1 MFEWEGLA
9 GRVASGEAAPLDAVP
24 ALAGLDDE
32 ALLGLGQEQ
41 ALAVIELAQAA
52 LAALAAVQAAA
63 VEAFTRREQEGIDR
77 FVEAERCGGRPTCWV
92 KDADESVPVM
102 LAPVFHLAPR
112 TMHSMLFELRTLV
125 NDLPTTFGLARA
137 GRLEASRARTVAGH
151 AGCVDRGYLGDFEEQ
166 LHAKDITTMAHAA
179 VRARAA
185 VTALRVDPASARHR
199 GDDARRDREVRV
211 RPGEPGMSEWSASQ
225 PAEVSVRAWA
235 AIEALAVQYA
245 TANPA
250 LNIGQA
256 RADAMMDLILAQA
269 SIETTID
276 LVIPLPD
283 LHDHD
288 SDHHPHDRDQPPNGD
303 RDRDGDDRD
312 RASGRDQRPND
323 DRDRASGRDQRP
335 NGDRDRDDPRRIVD
349 PDPDPDPDPDAP
361 GPAEPG
367 SDATGTTERPG
378 SSDPGHAFT
387 RVDPSGASDP
397 GHAFTRA
404 TQAPGSA
411 DRDRAEAGGA
421 LIDKVLR
428 VSFGDLMH
436 RLMPGRCRSGAVHR
450 RVGIVLNEHL
460 TTLLANPDTLIRIHA
475 ADPATGTLTRHDPT
489 TYRPGAALARAVR
502 ARDGTCRMPGCA
514 TPAERCQLDHVTP
527 FPHGPTQ
534 IGNLASLCTAHHG
547 FKHHAGWHLS
557 MTPDGIC
564 TWTSPLHRSYTT
576 HPQDHRDL
584 AA

>member
-1 MFEWEGLA
+1 MFEWEGLT
-9 GRVASGEAAPLDAVP
+9 GRVASGEAAPLDGVP

-41 ALAVIELAQAA
+41 ALAVIEVSQAA
-52 LAALAAVQAAA
+52 LAALAAVQALA
-63 VEAFTRREQEGIDR
+63 VEAFTRREQEEIDR
-77 FVEAERCGGRPTCWV
+77 FIEAERCGGRPTCWV
-92 KDADESVPVM
+92 KDADETVPVM

-137 GRLEASRARTVAGH
+137 GRLEASRARTVADQ

-250 LNIGQA
+250 LNVGQA

-288 SDHHPHDRDQPPNGD
+288 SDHHPHDRDHHPHD
-303 RDRDGDDRD
+303 H
-312 RASGRDQRPND
+312 
-323 DRDRASGRDQRP
+323 DQRP
-335 NGDRDRDDPRRIVD
+335 NG
-349 PDPDPDPDPDAP
+349 
-361 GPAEPG
+361 
-367 SDATGTTERPG
+367 
-378 SSDPGHAFT
+378 
-387 RVDPSGASDP
+387 
-397 GHAFTRA
+397 
-404 TQAPGSA
+404 

-421 LIDKVLR
+421 LIDTVLR

-450 RVGIVLNEHL
+450 RVGIILNEHL

-547 FKHHAGWHLS
+547 FKHHAGWNLS
-557 MTPDGIC
+557 MTPNGIC

>member
-1 MFEWEGLA
+1 MFDWEGLA

-24 ALAGLDDE
+24 GLAGLDDE

-41 ALAVIELAQAA
+41 ALAVIEVSQAA
-52 LAALAAVQAAA
+52 LAALAAVQALA
-63 VEAFTRREQEGIDR
+63 VEAFTRREQEEIDR
-77 FVEAERCGGRPTCWV
+77 FIEAERSDGRPTCWV

-125 NDLPTTFGLARA
+125 NDLPVTFGLARA

-151 AGCVDRGYLGDFEEQ
+151 AGCVDRSYLGDFEEQ
-166 LHAKDITTMAHAA
+166 LHAKDITAMAHAA

-211 RPGEPGMSEWSASQ
+211 RAGEPGMSEWSASQ

-288 SDHHPHDRDQPPNGD
+288 SDHHPHDRDPHPYGD

-312 RASGRDQRPND
+312 RASGH
-323 DRDRASGRDQRP
+323 
-335 NGDRDRDDPRRIVD
+335 D
-349 PDPDPDPDPDAP
+349 PDPDEP
-361 GPAEPG
+361 GSAEAG

-378 SSDPGHAFT
+378 SADPGHAFT
-387 RVDPSGASDP
+387 RVDSTGSSDP
-397 GHAFTRA
+397 GDGFTRA
-404 TQAPGSA
+404 TQAPGSG

-489 TYRPGAALARAVR
+489 TYRPGAQLARAVR

-547 FKHHAGWHLS
+547 FKHHAGWNLS
-557 MTPDGIC
+557 MTPNGIC

>member
-1 MFEWEGLA
+1 
-9 GRVASGEAAPLDAVP
+9 
-24 ALAGLDDE
+24 
-32 ALLGLGQEQ
+32 
-41 ALAVIELAQAA
+41 
-52 LAALAAVQAAA
+52 
-63 VEAFTRREQEGIDR
+63 
-77 FVEAERCGGRPTCWV
+77 
-92 KDADESVPVM
+92 
-102 LAPVFHLAPR
+102 
-112 TMHSMLFELRTLV
+112 
-125 NDLPTTFGLARA
+125 
-137 GRLEASRARTVAGH
+137 
-151 AGCVDRGYLGDFEEQ
+151 
-166 LHAKDITTMAHAA
+166 
-179 VRARAA
+179 
-185 VTALRVDPASARHR
+185 
-199 GDDARRDREVRV
+199 
-211 RPGEPGMSEWSASQ
+211 
-225 PAEVSVRAWA
+225 
-235 AIEALAVQYA
+235 
-245 TANPA
+245 
-250 LNIGQA
+250 
-256 RADAMMDLILAQA
+256 
-269 SIETTID
+269 
-276 LVIPLPD
+276 
-283 LHDHD
+283 
-288 SDHHPHDRDQPPNGD
+288 
-303 RDRDGDDRD
+303 
-312 RASGRDQRPND
+312 
-323 DRDRASGRDQRP
+323 
-335 NGDRDRDDPRRIVD
+335 
-349 PDPDPDPDPDAP
+349 
-361 GPAEPG
+361 
-367 SDATGTTERPG
+367 
-378 SSDPGHAFT
+378 
-387 RVDPSGASDP
+387 VDPSGASDP

-404 TQAPGSA
+404 TPAPGSA

>member
-137 GRLEASRARTVAGH
+137 GRLEASRARTVAGQ

-166 LHAKDITTMAHAA
+166 LHAKDITAMAHAA

-250 LNIGQA
+250 LNVGQA

-312 RASGRDQRPND
+312 RASGRDQRPNGDRDRDGD
-323 DRDRASGRDQRP
+323 DRDRASGHDQLP
-335 NGDRDRDDPRRIVD
+335 T
-349 PDPDPDPDPDAP
+349 A
-361 GPAEPG
+361 
-367 SDATGTTERPG
+367 ATGTGTVTTGTVPAATTRMVTRAASLTPTPTRPAPP
-378 SSDPGHAFT
+378 SRAPT
-387 RVDPSGASDP
+387 RPARPSARGP
-397 GHAFTRA
+397 PTRA
-404 TQAPGSA
+404 TPSLAWT
-411 DRDRAEAGGA
+411 
-421 LIDKVLR
+421 
-428 VSFGDLMH
+428 
-436 RLMPGRCRSGAVHR
+436 R
-450 RVGIVLNEHL
+450 RGQ
-460 TTLLANPDTLIRIHA
+460 
-475 ADPATGTLTRHDPT
+475 
-489 TYRPGAALARAVR
+489 
-502 ARDGTCRMPGCA
+502 A
-514 TPAERCQLDHVTP
+514 TPATP
-527 FPHGPTQ
+527 SLARRRHQGRPT
-534 IGNLASLCTAHHG
+534 GTA
-547 FKHHAGWHLS
+547 
-557 MTPDGIC
+557 PR
-564 TWTSPLHRSYTT
+564 P
-576 HPQDHRDL
+576 
-584 AA
+584 AAR